1 MRVLQSA
8 DRAKKSEGQRRRRPA
23 GATESGA
30 ELEQDLCPP
39 ALGGIPWVSHWWDHP
54 SSCSSP
60 PQPHLPAQ
68 DDLRG
73 TCQRMAEAVL
83 GTHDDWQ
90 IGKTKIFLKVSM
102 AFDSGCLGGAVN
114 SLGGGWGTGLEELQQ
129 RMGSVLSLF
138 APPALSRCGV
148 WLPGWWRG
156 SWYLRASLTSSLG
169 EGS

>member
-1 MRVLQSA
+1 MRVLQSS
-8 DRAKKSEGQRRRRPA
+8 DRAKEKSEGQRRQGPA
-23 GATESGA
+23 GATESGT
-30 ELEQDLCPP
+30 ELEQDPCPP
-39 ALGGIPWVSHWWDHP
+39 ALGGIPWVSHWDHP
-54 SSCSSP
+54 SSCASP

-114 SLGGGWGTGLEELQQ
+114 SLGGGWGTGLRGPYRGIAAKNGVSAGPFCSSSPEQVWGLASWVVEGQLVFE
-129 RMGSVLSLF
+129 SLSDL
-138 APPALSRCGV
+138 
-148 WLPGWWRG
+148 
-156 SWYLRASLTSSLG
+156 
-169 EGS
+169 